1 LLIGAAL
8 GFVATIPQAKSL
20 IDPWM
25 VSAFTTAAGGLEW
38 IRRKATRRAKANAW
52 YARRDEVE
60 ALRQPLCFQM
70 PGQPS
75 DDQLA
80 LISREYV
87 ESKKRYGARMAIIN
101 AREDEPI
108 TKGKETPAGG
118 TKNS

>member
-1 LLIGAAL
+1 
-8 GFVATIPQAKSL
+8 
-20 IDPWM
+20 
-25 VSAFTTAAGGLEW
+25 
-38 IRRKATRRAKANAW
+38 
-52 YARRDEVE
+52 
-60 ALRQPLCFQM
+60 M